1 MGLFESIR
9 LQTNTYIF
17 YRCCFLWCEKLSGLN
32 DSNEQN
38 LHFSFLLV
46 CICLMWPWPFPQLM
60 TINLQKLQTYLLPCF
75 VLILDSLKS
84 ELLHFHNLF
93 SRHLKRRNCLF
104 NLWMAWSILGVS
116 TSLVSYYKKILS
128 DVSMCLLE
136 ILLFSSKLS
145 LSSKSDVS
153 WKSSL
158 SSKSNVS
165 WKSSL
170 SSKSDVSWKS
180 SLSSNSGISICQSL
194 FLWSDGIGLKQ
205 LSTASWSLWGHCWP
219 LWCSTLKI
227 NILVIIYCMKITI
240 KAAFCL
246 NLILTAL
253 FHMIYV
259 GDIWSDWGL
268 DLQVF

>member
-1 MGLFESIR
+1 MNGMIYFRSVNIVSVIIQKNIIR
-9 LQTNTYIF
+9 
-17 YRCCFLWCEKLSGLN
+17 C
-32 DSNEQN
+32 
-38 LHFSFLLV
+38 V
-46 CICLMWPWPFPQLM
+46 
-60 TINLQKLQTYLLPCF
+60 
-75 VLILDSLKS
+75 
-84 ELLHFHNLF
+84 
-93 SRHLKRRNCLF
+93 
-104 NLWMAWSILGVS
+104 
-116 TSLVSYYKKILS
+116 
-128 DVSMCLLE
+128 MCPLE

-145 LSSKSDVS
+145 LSSKSD
-153 WKSSL
+153 
-158 SSKSNVS
+158 VS

-205 LSTASWSLWGHCWP
+205 LSTASWSLRGHCWP
-219 LWCSTLKI
+219 LRHSTLKI

-240 KAAFCL
+240 KAALCL
-246 NLILTAL
+246 NLILTTL